1 VKTVI
6 PANFLDKKEA
16 SGIVR
21 NTDKLL
27 TTENIKPR
35 NSKESSELREIEPR
49 INTKTHEIR
58 KRQRKNLPNARRINT
73 NKHENKHRFP
83 MKQNKIFIRVNSC
96 AFVAKCFERK
106 ESYDKS

>member
-1 VKTVI
+1 
-6 PANFLDKKEA
+6 
-16 SGIVR
+16 VR

-27 TTENIKPR
+27 TTDLPAEAIAQAGNTENMKPR